1 MSKIEGPLGIWPW
14 PILNT
19 LIQISGDDESSLNVK
34 EYNVVRD
41 NQGRIKNIE
50 IIEGISDD

>member
-1 MSKIEGPLGIWPW
+1 MSKIQGPLGIWPW

-19 LIQISGDDESSLNVK
+19 IIEVSSDGDGEELGFK

-41 NQGRIKNIE
+41 SNGNIE
-50 IIEGISDD
+50 SVEIVKGGET